1 MEAELP
7 HRVVI
12 IQGHPDPAGQH
23 LCHGLA
29 DAYAEGAKAAGN
41 SVSRIELARLDIPVL
56 RSQAEFKSGTLP
68 ANLNAARDAIVLADH
83 IVLVFPLWLGTM
95 PALVKA
101 FLEQVMRPGVA
112 FAYQSKGLP
121 TRLLTGRSAR
131 VVVTMGM
138 PSLAYRWFFFSHAMR
153 ALNRNIL
160 GFVGIAPI
168 RTTLFGMVEKATEK
182 KRRGWLGQ
190 MRALGTRAG

>member
-1 MEAELP
+1 MS

-12 IQGHPDPAGQH
+12 IQGHPDPTGRH

-29 DAYAEGAKAAGN
+29 DAYAEGAAAAGN
-41 SVSRIELARLDIPVL
+41 SVSRVDLAKLDIPVL
-56 RSQAEFKSGTLP
+56 RSQAEFESGTLP
-68 ANLNAARDAIVLADH
+68 SSLNAARDAIVSADH

-101 FLEQVMRPGVA
+101 FLEQVMRPGIA

-121 TRLLTGRSAR
+121 SKLLRGRSAR
-131 VVVTMGM
+131 IVVTMAM
-138 PSLAYRWFFFSHAMR
+138 PALAYRWFFFAHAMR

-160 GFVGIAPI
+160 GFVGISPI
-168 RTTLFGMVEKATEK
+168 RTSLFGMVENASEEK
-182 KRRGWLGQ
+182 RQSWLGQ
-190 MRALGTRAG
+190 MRALGARAG